1 MDGEIVEVDIEAL
14 VYGGDGLG
22 RLQDGRAVFIP
33 FCLPGERVRARALE
47 SRRGHVRAE
56 LLEVV
61 SPSPARIRPRCKHFG
76 VCGGCHYQHIEYAD
90 QLEYKRQIL
99 VEQLQRIGGIA
110 QPPVEPVVPS
120 PFPWNYRNTVQFH
133 PLQDG
138 KLGFQKL
145 GSHEVIPI
153 EECHL
158 PEAVLC
164 RLWPNL
170 SIDPEANI
178 RRVDLRV
185 GENEDVLL
193 VLESDEAYPEEFEA
207 DLPISAVHL
216 GPQGPFVLAGDDHV
230 VFSIL
235 GRNFRASAGS
245 FFQVNTRQA
254 EAMVETLMAALR
266 LSEDMALFDVYCGV
280 GLFSAFLAPGV
291 RKCVGI
297 EASPSA
303 CEDFVSNLDTF
314 ENVELY
320 MGEAEWIL
328 PSLRQRVEVVVLD
341 PPRAGLAAGVIDFL
355 CETRPEQVAYISC
368 DPATLARDLKKLIAG
383 GFTLQSVKPFDL
395 FPQTY
400 HLESAALLLGG
411 GF

>member
-1 MDGEIVEVDIEAL
+1 MGDEIIEVDIEAL

-33 FCLPGERVRARALE
+33 FCLPGERVRARVLE
-47 SRRGHVRAE
+47 NKRGHVKAE
-56 LLEVV
+56 LLEMLSA
-61 SPSPARIRPRCKHFG
+61 SPTRIRPRCKHFG
-76 VCGGCHYQHIEYAD
+76 VCGGCHYQHIEYAE
-90 QLEYKRQIL
+90 QLEFKRQIL

-110 QPPVEPVVPS
+110 QPPVEPVFSSPS
-120 PFPWNYRNTVQFH
+120 PWNYRNTVQLH
-133 PLQDG
+133 LLRDG
-138 KLGFQKL
+138 KLGFQKV

-164 RLWPNL
+164 ELWKNL

-178 RRVDLRV
+178 RRVDLRA

-193 VLESDEAYPEEFEA
+193 VLESDEVYPEEFEA
-207 DLPISAVHL
+207 DLPISVVHL

-230 VFSIL
+230 VFRVL

-254 EAMVETLMAALR
+254 EAMVETLITALH
-266 LSEDMALFDVYCGV
+266 LSEAMTLLDVYCGV
-280 GLFSAFLAPGV
+280 GLFSAFLAPRV
-291 RKCVGI
+291 RKCIGI

-303 CEDFVSNLDTF
+303 CEDFAANLDSF
-314 ENVELY
+314 ENVDLF
-320 MGEAEWIL
+320 MGEAERVL
-328 PSLRQRVEVVVLD
+328 PALRQRAEVVVLD
-341 PPRAGLAAGVIDFL
+341 PPRAGLTVEVVDFL

-383 GFTLQSVKPFDL
+383 GFSLRFVKPFDL

-400 HLESAALLLGG
+400 HLESVTLLVRGTN
-411 GF
+411 